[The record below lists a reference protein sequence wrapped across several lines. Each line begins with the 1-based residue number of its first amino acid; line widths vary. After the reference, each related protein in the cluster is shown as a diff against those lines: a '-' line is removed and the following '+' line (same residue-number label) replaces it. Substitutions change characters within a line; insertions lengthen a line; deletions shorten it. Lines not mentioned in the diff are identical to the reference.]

1 MWCSSCNSI
10 SLLYVKRD
18 KKEQFALRIAS
29 RVYRSS
35 RVIVEFNLVPKTFKQ
50 SGTKSL
56 VHSWWL
62 APFFFQAH
70 PSMFIASL
78 SLSLR
83 ENNGQQQKKKS
94 DCAFYNSISFLGAA
108 RTKPS
113 SINVSHIN
121 RLSVF
126 SYQLKLFK
134 KNSKDKQFDCMHEI
148 LNPLSSRTEH
158 DRIIRLSSSAKNI
171 FFSSNNGLF
180 GCMYE
185 TQEYIE
191 LVCSC
196 SFLHNHKLYQTV

>member
-56 VHSWWL
+56 VHSRWL
-62 APFFFQAH
+62 APFFLFRPIH
-70 PSMFIASL
+70 PCSSPL
-78 SLSLR
+78 SLSLFTWKQR
-83 ENNGQQQKKKS
+83 STTKKKKKS
-94 DCAFYNSISFLGAA
+94 NCAFHNSISFLGAA

-171 FFSSNNGLF
+171 FFLLTTD
-180 GCMYE
+180 C
-185 TQEYIE
+185 
-191 LVCSC
+191 LVACTR
-196 SFLHNHKLYQTV
+196 LKNI

>member
-1 MWCSSCNSI
+1 M
-10 SLLYVKRD
+10 
-18 KKEQFALRIAS
+18 
-29 RVYRSS
+29 
-35 RVIVEFNLVPKTFKQ
+35 VI
-50 SGTKSL
+50 GT
-56 VHSWWL
+56 
-62 APFFFQAH
+62 FFFSG
-70 PSMFIASL
+70 PSIHVHRL
-78 SLSLR
+78 SLSLFTWKQR
-83 ENNGQQQKKKS
+83 STTKKKS

>member
-1 MWCSSCNSI
+1 MWCSSCSSI

-56 VHSWWL
+56 VHAWWL
-62 APFFFQAH
+62 APFFFRPIH
-70 PSMFIASL
+70 PCSSPL
-78 SLSLR
+78 SLFTWKQRSTTT
-83 ENNGQQQKKKS
+83 KKS
-94 DCAFYNSISFLGAA
+94 NCAFHNSISFLGAA

-113 SINVSHIN
+113 SINVSCLN

-171 FFSSNNGLF
+171 FFLLTTD
-180 GCMYE
+180 C
-185 TQEYIE
+185 
-191 LVCSC
+191 LVACTR
-196 SFLHNHKLYQTV
+196 LNI